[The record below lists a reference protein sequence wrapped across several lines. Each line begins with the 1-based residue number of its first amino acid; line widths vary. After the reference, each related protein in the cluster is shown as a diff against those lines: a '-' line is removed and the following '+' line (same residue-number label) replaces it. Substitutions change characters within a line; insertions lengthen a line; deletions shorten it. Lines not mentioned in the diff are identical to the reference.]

1 MYKMESKEMSRRLL
15 ALLLLISVSFHF
27 AQSVILKE
35 NNHDE
40 TLFMYREHIKEVY
53 RLLTEECSSYIE
65 DKRELKAD
73 AYPHELQ
80 IAKNVYTRWLHRL
93 IECRKLQSSRNG
105 SSTTR
110 ETTQDTTETMI
121 RSTTTVQAATT
132 DIQLHLKECSTASNL
147 TDNQRLVHV
156 KTNSSRS
163 GYLCDLRTGLQWF
176 RFAKGAGN
184 ADK

>member
-1 MYKMESKEMSRRLL
+1 MSKRLL

-35 NNHDE
+35 NDHDE

-53 RLLTEECSSYIE
+53 RLLTKECSSYIE

-93 IECRKLQSSRNG
+93 IECRKLQSYRNG
-105 SSTTR
+105 SSTTPDI
-110 ETTQDTTETMI
+110 TQTMI
-121 RSTTTVQAATT
+121 RSTTTVQATT
-132 DIQLHLKECSTASNL
+132 ADIQLHLKECSTASNL